1 MLMPRPAPPPRAIG
15 VNLVLFFAFA
25 LPALLLL
32 THILVDV
39 AQARASM
46 AEAVRPEVA
55 GIEADT
61 ALLPDL
67 ARTSGLTERLATA
80 AQGVNDSLTDVVDS
94 TQHIDATI
102 VRVRSDSASIA
113 RSVSNIAGS
122 AATTSRRL
130 ANLDADISS
139 IHDLAGHTTADYAA
153 ASHAVATL
161 PDDLATAA
169 ADLRA
174 LARLIPSIT
183 HEASAIVATLTEVDG
198 HLVNINA
205 NAILRLTNLLQLSNL
220 LGASTRSGATR

>member
-1 MLMPRPAPPPRAIG
+1 MPRPAPPPKAIG

-39 AQARASM
+39 AQARASVVD
-46 AEAVRPEVA
+46 AVRPAVA

-61 ALLPDL
+61 ALLPELD
-67 ARTSGLTERLATA
+67 RTSTLTDRLAA
-80 AQGVNDSLTDVVDS
+80 ASQGVNVSLSDVVRS
-94 TQHIDATI
+94 MRNIDATI
-102 VRVRSDSASIA
+102 VRVRSGSRSIA

-122 AATTSRRL
+122 AATISRGL
-130 ANLDADISS
+130 ASLDVDVSS
-139 IHDLAGHTTADYAA
+139 THDRAAHITAAYAA
-153 ASHAVATL
+153 ASRAAATL

-169 ADLRA
+169 ANLRA

-183 HEASAIVATLTEVDG
+183 QKASAIVATLTEVDG

-205 NAILRLTNLLQLSNL
+205 NGVIRLTNLLQLSNL
-220 LGASTRSGATR
+220 LGAGG

>member
-25 LPALLLL
+25 LAALVLL

-39 AQARASM
+39 AQARTSV
-46 AEAVRPEVA
+46 AETVRPAVA

-67 ARTSGLTERLATA
+67 ARTSRLTERLATA
-80 AQGVNDSLTDVVDS
+80 AQHVNDSLTDVVGS
-94 TQHIDATI
+94 TLNIDATI

-113 RSVSNIAGS
+113 RSVSSIAGS
-122 AATTSRRL
+122 AATISSRL
-130 ANLDADISS
+130 DNLDADISS
-139 IHDLAGHTTADYAA
+139 IDDRAGQTTADYAA
-153 ASHAVATL
+153 ASRAVASL
-161 PDDLATAA
+161 PDGLRAA
-169 ADLRA
+169 AANVRA

-183 HEASAIVATLTEVDG
+183 KQASAIVATLTEVDG

-205 NAILRLTNLLQLSNL
+205 NGIIRLTNLLQLSNL
-220 LGASTRSGATR
+220 LGASTSNGPNR